1 MSDDMTFCYNY
12 KCINK
17 SCDRHP
23 THIQQPEFPHSFSLF
38 EDCGYWETEELLNK
52 SAWLDKQLEQL
63 RETGCAPK
71 KVDNGM
77 IKGTEL
83 EDLVGD
89 ISIAKNNLDI
99 LLYVSDRDEMI
110 AEGYVKEKLY
120 KAKFTIERLLDTV
133 GVDDDD

>member
-1 MSDDMTFCYNY
+1 MTFCYNY

-83 EDLVGD
+83 EDLVD
-89 ISIAKNNLDI
+89 NLTVAKKYI
-99 LLYVSDRDEMI
+99 EAVLYVSDRDRMI
-110 AEGYVKEKLY
+110 AEGYAVEKLNT
-120 KAKFTIERLLDTV
+120 AKYLIDYILKKF
-133 GVDDDD
+133 GDDEDE